1 MERLPNCLETCRL
14 IRHLVIKLAP
24 VILGEKPAGLLRLT
38 NCRRL
43 AGGKQFDL
51 FCARQR
57 EILAALR
64 LECRILRR
72 NSRNLVVLFFR
83 QEILAAHLA
92 RPETA
97 EFLRE
102 RNYIP
107 GAELTELACRCED
120 STGEFPHE
128 IGIFLGYPLK
138 DVRGF
143 LENPADCLTLPHG
156 LWRVAGDPAES
167 LEIMARYRRAEHSI
181 RIILDSGEPLAASL
195 RKIHNTARA
204 A

>member
-1 MERLPNCLETCRL
+1 MERLPNCPETCRL
-14 IRHLVIKLAP
+14 IRHLLLKLAP

-38 NCRRL
+38 NCRGV
-43 AGGKQFDL
+43 AGGRQFDL
-51 FCARQR
+51 FCVRQR

-64 LECRILRR
+64 LECRVLRR

-83 QEILAAHLA
+83 RETLSAHLA

-102 RNYIP
+102 RSYIR
-107 GAELTELACRCED
+107 GAELAELVRRCND
-120 STGEFPHE
+120 AATGFPHE
-128 IGIFLGYPLK
+128 IGVFLGYPLK

-143 LENPADCLTLPHG
+143 LENPAECLALRHG
-156 LWRVAGDPAES
+156 LWRVAGDPEES

-181 RIILDSGEPLAASL
+181 RTILDSGEPLGASL
-195 RKIHNTARA
+195 RKIHDTARA